1 MCYRPEILLSNG
13 RKEECLRKNSGIRI
27 REILNITGTFDAEL
41 FKQKFDED
49 SLKLTN
55 QGDEAETTD
64 EGIDISPIYD
74 VEFPVSVNSVKK
86 KLGSRTKTERPISSW
101 FLRQLLNS
109 SNEGGRLKYH
119 SEEFLSSF

>member
-1 MCYRPEILLSNG
+1 MCFRPEIILSNG

-55 QGDEAETTD
+55 QGDGAETTD

-86 KLGSRTKTERPISSW
+86 KLGSRMKTERPISSW
-101 FLRQLLNS
+101 FFRQLLNS
-109 SNEGGRLKYH
+109 LNDGGRLKFKCH
-119 SEEFLSSF
+119 S